1 MPSLL
6 AYCPTCKRSFGA
18 NNIFGVAPGA
28 VARNITFQ
36 NVGVTCPLGH
46 HGFFLDGTFDLM
58 GNSQRLVAGLW
69 VSQKVTRT
77 ARQLLGTTTTRLRDF
92 GKLHTTMKCY
102 RLRRSCTRRTYGQ
115 AAWPEIEATPIGV
128 TQCGGKPSDI
138 RFSIRWT
145 DI

>member
-77 ARQLLGTTTTRLRDF
+77 ARQLLGTTTTRLR
-92 GKLHTTMKCY
+92 
-102 RLRRSCTRRTYGQ
+102 
-115 AAWPEIEATPIGV
+115 EATYDYEVLPPEEILYAADLRSSRLAGNRGNPYWCDPV
-128 TQCGGKPSDI
+128 WRETK
-138 RFSIRWT
+138 
-145 DI
+145 